1 MKIVP
6 LHQSSARAP
15 RLLLIFAGWGMDANP
30 FRNLKPNGYDIAVA
44 YDYRETDFTEA
55 EELCSGYEEIL
66 VVAWSFGTPAA
77 AEFVRRNE
85 SRLPVSRCIAVNGT
99 LYPSHDTLGIPKEV
113 FNLTLNNI
121 SPSAMQKFYRR
132 MCGSEDLLREF
143 LSSMPERD
151 TSELKEE
158 LQSIA
163 LREWEGNPPFDR
175 SYISLRDRIIP
186 PQNQKSCWE
195 KHNVETVEIAGG
207 HMPDFNDILNREII
221 DKERVER
228 SFNSA
233 LETYDSRATVQHLV
247 ARRLLERWKEFAE
260 LPTHGEI
267 LEFGVGSGF
276 YTRLLR
282 NSLSDD
288 VKLRLW
294 DLAPASSEVE
304 QRDAETAIADLTPG
318 SLAAMTSSS
327 TVQWFNSFPRF
338 LKRCVKS
345 LAPGGV
351 AAFSTYGPE
360 TYREI
365 APFQKNRLHYFDA
378 DTLRLRLEEMKQQGL
393 IREYYVGEE
402 ITTLDFLT
410 PRDLI
415 AHLRESGVNA
425 TQSPDLRGALAM
437 VRASLKRLTYQPLY
451 LLLKV

>member
-1 MKIVP
+1 MKIVK
-6 LHQSSARAP
+6 LHESLPKAP
-15 RLLLIFAGWGMDANP
+15 RLTLIFAGWGMDANP
-30 FRNLKPNGYDIAVA
+30 FSDVENNGYDIAVA
-44 YDYRETDFTEA
+44 YDYREIDFSETEK
-55 EELCSGYEEIL
+55 LCSGYDEIL
-66 VVAWSFGTPAA
+66 VVAWSFGVPAA
-77 AEFVRRNE
+77 AEFMNRNE
-85 SRLPVSRCIAVNGT
+85 SRLPISRCIAVNGT
-99 LYPSHDTLGIPKEV
+99 LYPSNDTLGIPVEI

-121 SPSAMQKFYRR
+121 SPAAMLKFYRR
-132 MCGSEDLLREF
+132 MCGAENIMQSF
-143 LSSMPERD
+143 SACMPTRD
-151 TSELKEE
+151 ISELKEE
-158 LQSIA
+158 LQTIA
-163 LREWEGNPPFDR
+163 ERETIGDPRFDR
-175 SYISLRDRIIP
+175 AYISLLDRIIP
-186 PQNQKSCWE
+186 PLNQRSCWD
-195 KHNVETVEIAGG
+195 KHNIETIEIEGG
-207 HMPDFNDILNREII
+207 HLPDFNAILSREII
-221 DKERVER
+221 DKQRVER

-247 ARRLLERWKEFAE
+247 ARRLLELWMEFAE
-260 LPTHGEI
+260 LPSHGEI

-282 NSLSDD
+282 RHLSAD

-294 DLAPASSEVE
+294 DLAPASDEVE
-304 QRDAETAIADLTPG
+304 QCDAETAVTYLENG

-338 LKRCVKS
+338 LKRCVKT

-378 DTLRLRLEEMKQQGL
+378 TTLTRQLEEMKRQKL
-393 IREYYVGEE
+393 IREYRVCDE

-425 TQSPDLRGALAM
+425 TQSPDIRGALAM
-437 VRASLKRLTYQPLY
+437 ARASLKRLTYQPLY
-451 LLLKV
+451 LLIRV

>member
-6 LHQSSARAP
+6 LHKSSARAP
-15 RLLLIFAGWGMDANP
+15 RLLLIFAGWGMDSNP
-30 FRNLKPNGYDIAVA
+30 FRNLTPNGHDIAVVF
-44 YDYRETDFTEA
+44 DYRETDFSDT
-55 EELCSGYEEIL
+55 EELCSHYEEIL
-66 VVAWSFGTPAA
+66 VMAWSFGTPAA

-85 SRLPVSRCIAVNGT
+85 SRLPISRCIAVNGT
-99 LYPSHDTLGIPKEV
+99 LYPCHDTLGIPTEV

-132 MCGSEDLLREF
+132 MCGSEDVMREF
-143 LSSMPERD
+143 SSAMPTRD
-151 TSELKEE
+151 ISELKEE
-158 LQSIA
+158 LQAIA
-163 LREWEGNPPFDR
+163 GRETVVAPQFDR
-175 SYISLRDRIIP
+175 AYISRRDRIIP
-186 PQNQKSCWE
+186 PLNQKACWLQN
-195 KHNVETVEIAGG
+195 NVETVEISGG
-207 HMPDFNDILNREII
+207 HLPDFNAILNCEII
-221 DKERVER
+221 DKQRVER
-228 SFNSA
+228 SFSSA

-247 ARRLLERWKEFAE
+247 ARRLLELWKEFAE
-260 LPTHGEI
+260 LPARGEI

-282 NSLSDD
+282 HNLSEN

-294 DLAPASSEVE
+294 DLAPSSAEVE
-304 QRDAETAIADLTPG
+304 QCDAETAINDVPPE
-318 SLAAMTSSS
+318 SLAALTSSS

-345 LAPGGV
+345 LEPGGV

-378 DTLRLRLEEMKQQGL
+378 DTLRNHLEEMKQQGL
-393 IREYYVGEE
+393 IKEYYVCEE

-415 AHLRESGVNA
+415 AHLKESGVNA
-425 TQSPDLRGALAM
+425 TQSPDVRGALAM